1 MSNIIKINNKWTW
14 IIITKILSI
23 NNNYNSK
30 MNLLNNFKIKNNIIN
45 KIIIVLTRAVK
56 FNINNYNNK
65 FMITN
70 WTNGAIRI
78 FTKINK

>member
-1 MSNIIKINNKWTW
+1 
-14 IIITKILSI
+14 LSI

-70 WTNGAIRI
+70 CTNRAIRI
-78 FTKINK
+78 FSKINK